1 MAKSKRKRT
10 KVNTSRLAHEAE
22 GGALGAVAGTAI
34 GMIAGPPG
42 MVAGAVIGAFAG
54 ALSGAVIDGDTRRD
68 DAHTRELD
76 EELGVEGGELGA
88 PGLKH
93 PPPTRGTY
101 SAASLGV
108 GVLSEEE
115 PAEGPVQAPPD

>member
-1 MAKSKRKRT
+1 MAKAKSKRAKI
-10 KVNTSRLAHEAE
+10 NTSRLAHEAD

-42 MVAGAVIGAFAG
+42 MVAGAIIGAVAG
-54 ALSGAVIDGDTRRD
+54 VLSGSVIDGDTRRE

-76 EELGVEGGELGA
+76 EELGVAAGELGA
-88 PGLKH
+88 PTLKH
-93 PPPTRGTY
+93 PPAARGTY

-108 GVLSEEE
+108 GILAEED
-115 PAEGPVQAPPD
+115 PAEGPIQQPE

>member
-1 MAKSKRKRT
+1 MAKSKAKRT
-10 KVNTSRLAHEAE
+10 KVNMSRLAHEAE

-42 MVAGAVIGAFAG
+42 MVAGAMFGAIAG
-54 ALSGAVIDGDTRRD
+54 VLSASVIDGDSRRD

-76 EELGVEGGELGA
+76 AELGVEGGDLGA

-93 PPPTRGTY
+93 PPATRGTY

-108 GVLSEEE
+108 GLVSGEE
-115 PAEGPVQAPPD
+115 PAEGPLQAPPG